1 MGGWLR
7 DTAGIYGRALRLGVQ
22 LLVGNVI
29 LVVPALACLIA
40 PVVVGLVLAPLSV
53 GAAGGLMRG
62 MITVLIQSACFS
74 ALLACTGEVIRT
86 RRLVLA
92 DVRTGFVAYLG
103 DVINVRFVLWIITF
117 VSATFGGFVSVMI
130 LLATLTFFNAVP
142 ELIYLGR
149 YGTADLLTASY
160 RFISE
165 RWIEWFPL
173 NALLLWILVMVM
185 TAGSVVGAPGTTL
198 GGGGVLG
205 DGVTLVLTLVATAVA
220 LAFAML
226 VRGVLFLELTES
238 SRRARA
244 FRQASGN

>member
-1 MGGWLR
+1 MGAWLR
-7 DTAGIYGRALRLGVQ
+7 DTAGIYGRALRLGVR

-29 LVVPALACLIA
+29 LVVPALALLIA
-40 PVVVGLVLAPLSV
+40 PVVAGFVLAPLSV
-53 GAAGGLMRG
+53 GSAGGLMRG

-92 DVRTGFVAYLG
+92 DVRAGFVAYLG

-117 VSATFGGFVSVMI
+117 VSATFGGLASVLV

-142 ELIYLGR
+142 ELIYLGC

-160 RFISE
+160 RFIGE
-165 RWIEWFPL
+165 RWVEWFPL
-173 NALLLWILVMVM
+173 NALLLWILFVVM
-185 TAGSVVGAPGTTL
+185 TAGSLAGAPAVALT
-198 GGGGVLG
+198 GGGALG
-205 DGVTLVLTLVATAVA
+205 DGVALVLTLLATAVA

-226 VRGVLFLELTES
+226 VRGLLFLELTES

-244 FRQASGN
+244 FRQASGE

>member
-1 MGGWLR
+1 MGAWLR
-7 DTAGIYGRALRLGVQ
+7 DTAGIYARALRLGLQ
-22 LLVGNVI
+22 LLVGNLV
-29 LVVPALACLIA
+29 LVVPAFACLVA
-40 PVVVGLVLAPLSV
+40 PAVVGFVLAPLSG
-53 GAAGGLMRG
+53 GAPGGLIRG
-62 MITVLIQSACFS
+62 MITVLVQSACFS

-92 DVRTGFVAYLG
+92 DVRSGFVAYLG

-117 VSATFGGFVSVMI
+117 VSATFGGPVSVMI

-173 NALLLWILVMVM
+173 NALLLWILVMLM
-185 TAGSVVGAPGTTL
+185 TAGSLAGAPAAAL
-198 GGGGVLG
+198 AGGGLVG
-205 DGVTLVLTLVATAVA
+205 DGVTVVVTLVAAAVA

-226 VRGVLFLELTES
+226 VRGLLFLELTES
-238 SRRARA
+238 GRRARA
-244 FRQASGN
+244 FRRAAGD